1 MTAYEKYTFFLCLIV
16 FVALTA
22 LFTVLLTHVVR
33 LTIRQIKHGLEDE
46 KILKEFYKEQ
56 KKPQKSN
63 AVDLIARIFSGVV
76 CVALFATF
84 VFAVFLHVNED
95 EYANRYGALKV
106 VKSGSMAYPYE
117 KNDYLFDN
125 RLNDQIQMMD
135 LIVTEPLPNEF
146 DLKLYDVV
154 VYEQD
159 GKMIIHRI
167 VGIEEPNA
175 NHPNER
181 YFKLQGDAVEIADRY
196 PVRYGQMRAIY
207 RGERVPFVGGFVS
220 FMQSPAGYLCILL
233 VLFAIIAAP
242 LVEKKMTTERE
253 KRLTIILRGFAVAKA
268 VTKRYELRKGKDCL
282 LRGGVCRD
290 CKWQRECNPSSR
302 VRADVKSL
310 NVSVKGRRG
319 SVLWMQFAHASK
331 IGFAEPCKKRDGK

>member
-22 LFTVLLTHVVR
+22 LFTVLLTYVVR
-33 LTIRQIKHGLEDE
+33 LTIRLIKHGLEDE

-63 AVDLIARIFSGVV
+63 AADLTARIFSGVV

-146 DLKLYDVV
+146 DLKLYDIV

-167 VGIEEPNA
+167 VGIEEPNE

-207 RGERVPFVGGFVS
+207 RGERVPFVGSFVA
-220 FMQSPAGYLCILL
+220 FMQSPAGWLCVLL
-233 VLFAIIAAP
+233 VVFALIVTPI
-242 LVEKKMTTERE
+242 VEKKVQME
-253 KRLTIILRGFAVAKA
+253 KEMRLQRLIYTDGRVVPMPQPILRRSLQRAVAVNPVEVSHFRLMLTLQKKA
-268 VTKRYELRKGKDCL
+268 PKIELSITQNTGKLKIVSQKRK
-282 LRGGVCRD
+282 
-290 CKWQRECNPSSR
+290 
-302 VRADVKSL
+302 
-310 NVSVKGRRG
+310 
-319 SVLWMQFAHASK
+319 
-331 IGFAEPCKKRDGK
+331 